1 MADRPAKSQKEYLPW
16 SLVKNDNI
24 SRYLLCTVQLKEAIF
39 AVCSS
44 FSLTV
49 SPSIKLNRLD
59 QTANAV
65 TLAHDVVR
73 RPMSST
79 SSSSRPALISS
90 RHHYH
95 WHSLFQTHV
104 NGQRRNTTQPP
115 HASRAKQPS
124 NLPHNNGPPAHL
136 SIQSVPFCIY
146 H

>member
-1 MADRPAKSQKEYLPW
+1 MTT
-16 SLVKNDNI
+16 LVGT
-24 SRYLLCTVQLKEAIF
+24 YLLRTVQLKEAIF
-39 AVCSS
+39 AICSS

-59 QTANAV
+59 QTADAV
-65 TLAHDVVR
+65 TLALDIVC

-95 WHSLFQTHV
+95 WHCLFQTPV

-115 HASRAKQPS
+115 HASKAKQSNQATYQITTGLPHIYPS
-124 NLPHNNGPPAHL
+124 NLSRLASTTESLAEH
-136 SIQSVPFCIY
+136 SR
-146 H
+146 